1 MCICFHCH
9 SPNSCNH
16 IKKLDSEYAHD
27 SHTSQ
32 VSQTGGWQLPTGAGC
47 SSNIGHQWPASQLD
61 KIGLICFDN
70 ISHQDLDTVPD
81 QRPLWHCSWAVF
93 EMLQHMQWLQ
103 SAMRTFLC
111 KVAISAQA
119 KQSCKAFR
127 WFLMSINCSWF
138 HLRGYGLEA
147 SPSDTT
153 VASMLSA
160 SGLKCPRH
168 IDLKVTGADMI
179 LSNLVC

>member
-1 MCICFHCH
+1 MF
-9 SPNSCNH
+9 PR
-16 IKKLDSEYAHD
+16 L
-27 SHTSQ
+27 
-32 VSQTGGWQLPTGAGC
+32 GC
-47 SSNIGHQWPASQLD
+47 SCKLVLVWGMSPPMAPEAPVFLQAAFSFCRALGARVVVSFLSLLQVLPGFCKSTSIVD
-61 KIGLICFDN
+61 EGLPKDEEWEE
-70 ISHQDLDTVPD
+70 V
-81 QRPLWHCSWAVF
+81 
-93 EMLQHMQWLQ
+93 LQHRQWLQ
-103 SAMRTFLC
+103 SAMRGFFC

-119 KQSCKAFR
+119 KQACKAFR
-127 WFLMSINCSWF
+127 WFLMSINCSSF